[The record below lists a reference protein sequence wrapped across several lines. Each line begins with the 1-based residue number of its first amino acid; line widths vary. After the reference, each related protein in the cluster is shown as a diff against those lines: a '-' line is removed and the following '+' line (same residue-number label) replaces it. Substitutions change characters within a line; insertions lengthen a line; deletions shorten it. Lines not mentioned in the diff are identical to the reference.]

1 MKSFSIGNFEVS
13 NDSKFIFIGGPC
25 AIESLD
31 HCLFMAEN
39 IKKICERLRI
49 GYIFKSSFDK
59 ANRSS
64 FSGKRGAGIEE
75 GLKVLAEVKNQ
86 IGVPVLTD
94 VHLPDQCQRVAE
106 VVDVLQIPAFLC
118 RQTDLLASAAKTGKP
133 INVKKGQFIS
143 PNDIKNVATKLEHFG
158 ATKIM
163 LCERGSCFGYNNL
176 VVDMRGLPI
185 MAKTEYPVIFD
196 ATHSIQLPSA
206 NGECSGGEREFAPFL
221 ARAAI
226 AVGVAGVF
234 MEVHDNPD
242 SAPCDGPN
250 MLYLKDLE
258 QVLSELLEFDEI
270 SKKHKRRL

>member
-1 MKSFSIGNFEVS
+1 MNSFSIGNFKVS

-39 IKKICERLRI
+39 IKKICEKLGI

-64 FSGKRGAGIEE
+64 FSGKRGAGLEE
-75 GLKVLAEVKNQ
+75 GLEILAEVKNQ

-94 VHLPDQCQRVAE
+94 VHLPDQCQKVAD

-143 PNDIKNVATKLEHFG
+143 PNDMKNVVAKLEHFG

-163 LCERGSCFGYNNL
+163 LCERGTCFGYNNL

-185 MAKTEYPVIFD
+185 MAKTEYWKNP
-196 ATHSIQLPSA
+196 
-206 NGECSGGEREFAPFL
+206 L
-221 ARAAI
+221 A
-226 AVGVAGVF
+226 
-234 MEVHDNPD
+234 
-242 SAPCDGPN
+242 
-250 MLYLKDLE
+250 
-258 QVLSELLEFDEI
+258 
-270 SKKHKRRL
+270 